1 MHPSTFTR
9 RSFAWAV
16 PLFLTGVAACGLLD
30 TNQPNIVGV
39 EDLDSPVGAATKRL
53 GAIST
58 FTLAK
63 DGDFNPVAVPGNDD
77 SFNDNSDGYILT
89 SGILSDELVN
99 SGFIPS
105 RTEIDLRRATPVT
118 AGLGALF
125 QSLHRARNSAEDAA
139 ASLQAF
145 GDAPDTD
152 TGIPEMLSLAGFTYI
167 FFAEGFCSGVP
178 VSHTVN
184 DQIEFGQPLTTAQLL
199 ETAIVRFNTA
209 LAHPSIVPGDP
220 IHSLA
225 SVGLG
230 RALLNQGLFPEAAAA
245 VAAVPPDFLYE
256 TEHATTPVA
265 LHNGVFEA
273 TNNGEFGVFDQEGG
287 NGLDFVSAFD
297 VRVQGDSGLGSDNN
311 TESWFPNKYPNFDA
325 SIPTADYLEAQLI
338 IAESELQAGAF
349 PAMTQRL
356 NDLRLA
362 SGFDF
367 DPDNDPDP
375 DLPNPADLTTATDLL
390 FRERAFWLYA
400 TGHRLGDLRRLIR
413 QPYGRDPET
422 VFPTGGHFRGDT
434 YGTDVNLPL
443 PRREFN
449 NPNIPDNFDG
459 CLNRDA

>member
-1 MHPSTFTR
+1 MYPRAFTH

-16 PLFLTGVAACGLLD
+16 PLFLAGVAACGLLD

-39 EDLDSPVGAATKRL
+39 DDLDSPAGAATKRL
-53 GAIST
+53 GAISS

-99 SGFIPS
+99 PGFIPS
-105 RTEIDLRRATPVT
+105 RTEIDLRLAQPVT

-145 GDAPDTD
+145 GADPDAD
-152 TGIPEMLSLAGFTYI
+152 TGIPEMHSLAGFTYI
-167 FFAEGFCSGVP
+167 FLAEGFCSGVP
-178 VSHTVN
+178 VSRVVN

-199 ETAIVRFNTA
+199 DTAIVRFNTA

-225 SVGLG
+225 SVGLA
-230 RALLNQGLFPEAAAA
+230 RALLNRGLFADAAAA
-245 VAAVPPDFLYE
+245 VAAVPTDFVYE
-256 TEHATTPVA
+256 TEHANTPAA

-273 TNNGEFGVFDQEGG
+273 FNDGNFGVFDQEGV
-287 NGLDFVSAFD
+287 NGLNYVSAED
-297 VRVQGDSGLGSDNN
+297 VRVQGDSGLGADNN
-311 TESWFPNKYPNFDA
+311 TESWFPNKYPGFEA
-325 SIPTADYLEAQLI
+325 SIPTADYTEAQLI

-349 PAMTQRL
+349 NAMTQRL
-356 NDLRLA
+356 NDLRLG
-362 SGFDF
+362 SGLDF

-375 DLPNPADLTTATDLL
+375 VLPDPADLTTATDLL

-413 QPYGRDPET
+413 QYGRDPET
-422 VFPTGGHFRGDT
+422 VFPTGESFKGFT

-443 PRREFN
+443 PRREGN
-449 NPNIPDNFDG
+449 NPNLPDTPDG
-459 CLNRDA
+459 CLDREA